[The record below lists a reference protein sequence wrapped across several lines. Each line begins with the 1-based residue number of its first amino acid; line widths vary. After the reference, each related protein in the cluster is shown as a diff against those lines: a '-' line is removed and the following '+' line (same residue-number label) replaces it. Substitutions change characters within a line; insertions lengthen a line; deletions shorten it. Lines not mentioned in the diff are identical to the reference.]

1 MIFLF
6 KLGEA
11 NTKYKDEVNHL
22 GNGRGIMMAG
32 LAGLAVGIYVGNTMK
47 KGMVPRQLRSTGK
60 TIIRRARGTVGRQ
73 LNDWLE

>member
-1 MIFLF
+1 M
-6 KLGEA
+6 
-11 NTKYKDEVNHL
+11 